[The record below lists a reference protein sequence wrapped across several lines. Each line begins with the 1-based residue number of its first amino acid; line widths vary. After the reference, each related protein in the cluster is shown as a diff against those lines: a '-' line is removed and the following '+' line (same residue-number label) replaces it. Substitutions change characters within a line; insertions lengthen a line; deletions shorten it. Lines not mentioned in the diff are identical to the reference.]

1 MGRTDPI
8 SKMKQEE
15 KEFHKEVMVSL
26 HLETY
31 IYIYIYNLRNHKQ
44 VRGEE
49 RSLQGVQAINN
60 LQSNLQASTVTTYKA
75 VVGNGVYICREG

>member
-8 SKMKQEE
+8 RKMKQEE
-15 KEFHKEVMVSL
+15 KEFHKEVVMSL
-26 HLETY
+26 HFET
-31 IYIYIYNLRNHKQ
+31 YIYIYNLRNHGQ

-60 LQSNLQASTVTTYKA
+60 LQSNLEASAVTTYKA
-75 VVGNGVYICREG
+75 VAGNGVYICREE